1 MFFDPVS
8 FAAPVCDAATS
19 DRLAMFIPSLAGG
32 GAERTM
38 LTLLGGMVA
47 SGVAVDL
54 VLAKAEGAFLD
65 EVPAEVRLFDLGA
78 PRMRQALPRLAFYL
92 RRERPRA
99 IVSQMF
105 HTNLTALISR
115 MLAGVNTRVV
125 VVEANTL
132 SAEVDASPRARW
144 LLRWV
149 KKLYPRADAIV
160 GVSAGVARDLE
171 RQLNMPS
178 GKVETV
184 FYPVPVEQL
193 LRKAAEPPL
202 HPWFHDQGPPI
213 LLATGRLAPQKDYP
227 TLLRAFA
234 MLRRR
239 RPARLL
245 ILGEGPER
253 KRLENLA
260 AELGIAA
267 DLSLPGFAANP
278 YAAMARARL
287 LVLSSRFEGLP
298 TVLME
303 SLVCGCPVVATD
315 CPSGPNEIIRSEDHG
330 LLVPVGDPA
339 ALADALHRAIDK
351 PWDRDCLRRRGEE
364 FSVARATAAYLRLLG
379 FAGPRTEGLAE
390 AA

>member
-1 MFFDPVS
+1 MISD
-8 FAAPVCDAATS
+8 FASLHPSAGAAESS
-19 DRLAMFIPSLAGG
+19 DRLAMFLPSLAGG

-38 LTLLGGMVA
+38 LTLLSGLVA
-47 SGVAVDL
+47 SGVPVDL

-65 EVPAEVRLFDLGA
+65 DVPAAVRLFDLDA

-92 RRERPRA
+92 RREKPRA
-99 IVSQMF
+99 IISQMF
-105 HTNLTALISR
+105 HTNLTAIISR
-115 MLAGVNTRVV
+115 MLAGVGTRVV

-132 SAEVDASPRARW
+132 SAEVAVSPKARR
-144 LLRWV
+144 LVRWM
-149 KKLYPRADAIV
+149 KRLYPRADGIV

-171 RQLNMPS
+171 EQLHLPS
-178 GKVETV
+178 GKVEVV
-184 FYPVPVEQL
+184 FYPVPNEQL
-193 LRKAAEPPL
+193 RRRAAEPPL

-234 MLRRR
+234 ELRRR

-253 KRLENLA
+253 KRLESLA

-267 DLSLPGFAANP
+267 DVSLPGFSANP
-278 YAAMARARL
+278 YSAMARARL

-298 TVLME
+298 TVLIE
-303 SLVCGCPVVATD
+303 SLVCGCPIVATD
-315 CPSGPNEIIRSEDHG
+315 CPSGPNEIVSSEDYG
-330 LLVPVGDPA
+330 LLVPVGDSA
-339 ALADALHRAIDK
+339 ALADAMHRALDK
-351 PWDRDCLRRRGEE
+351 PWDRELLRRRGEE

-379 FAGPRTEGLAE
+379 FAGERTAELAD